1 MTLPII
7 HRRSEA
13 GVAQKLGPYEITSL
27 ISPEEE
33 GAVTAYHVRIGPRE
47 TTAVSYHNIAEEL
60 YYVIAGSGVAILNG
74 ERHPLATGDFLRLPP
89 GTRHGF
95 ETGEEALEMLDIHS
109 PGSRPDRDVYF
120 EGEAPEGF
128 RLR

>member
-1 MTLPII
+1 MALPLI
-7 HRRSEA
+7 HRRSDS
-13 GVAQKLGPYEITSL
+13 GTPQKLGPYEITSL
-27 ISPEEE
+27 ITRSEE
-33 GAVTAYHVRIGPRE
+33 GSLTAYRVRIERQE
-47 TTAVSYHNIAEEL
+47 TTAVSYHEIAEEL

-95 ETGEEALEMLDIHS
+95 ETGDEALEMLDIHS

-120 EGEAPEGF
+120 EGKTPDGF
-128 RLR
+128 R